1 MMMSY
6 AVMAIPSIPVWVP
19 RGALCYRRVRR
30 TMMRTVVPLLAVAWC
45 VVFPFATAECARHRP
60 VATTPAADSTPAHD
74 PGTLRGTNSNG
85 ADVRMYPTL
94 AAPLARRGPGSS
106 HRTVE

>member
-6 AVMAIPSIPVWVP
+6 AVMAIPSIPVWVA

-30 TMMRTVVPLLAVAWC
+30 IMMRTVVPLLAVAWC

-60 VATTPAADSTPAHD
+60 VATTPAADPTPAHD
-74 PGTLRGTNSNG
+74 PVALRLTNRNWCGVGIYLTRG
-85 ADVRMYPTL
+85 ATWVRL
-94 AAPLARRGPGSS
+94 GLLL
-106 HRTVE
+106 